1 MADTELKKM
10 QETPSLRD
18 KDYRT
23 LLENVPVLIVRYDT
37 DLRRIYVNPAWEKVI
52 GLSSA
57 DVINKRVDEIPELPF
72 VAEHLE
78 KLRQILQKGTPQ
90 KIEFSWAN
98 ARGKTIFL
106 EFVDRIHAGLDN
118 RAAASRNWCAD
129 VS

>member
-10 QETPSLRD
+10 EETPSLRD

-23 LLENVPVLIVRYDT
+23 LLENIPVLIVRYDT
-37 DLRRIYVNPAWEKVI
+37 QLRRIYVNPAWEKVI

-57 DVINKRVDEIPELPF
+57 DVINKRVDEIPELPAIANH
-72 VAEHLE
+72 VE
-78 KLRQILQKGTPQ
+78 KLQEVLKSGIPQ

-106 EFVDRIHAGLDN
+106 EFVIVPEYDRHGKMISLLAVGD
-118 RAAASRNWCAD
+118 RPD
-129 VS
+129 